1 MRWSPGRHLG
11 PRPRSRDRLRALL
24 RPPERQRDRYHRHR
38 HCARRRRTHR
48 GALGRA
54 GPLRR
59 ARADRRPGQALVT
72 SPTAAGRADVPDVAT
87 GSASTNGVQLAERL
101 VRDQFRIIETGELEL
116 ATSNVTAGYVNH
128 RSVHEPLAARAGGP
142 AALVATA
149 TWLRRAFSDIR
160 FEIHEIAVIHDR
172 AIAWVT
178 LHATDTGPFVVHDSP
193 DGAVTQVFP
202 RPDAGS
208 PAGRCTGSASRTAPS
223 RNTTRS
229 ATTWGWLSRWDGSP
243 PAPPS
248 CSAWCWRGAES
259 VAPGSGP
266 GLSADRLRVGGPG
279 RGLP

>member
-87 GSASTNGVQLAERL
+87 GSASGDGVQLAERL

-142 AALVATA
+142 AALAATA

-178 LHATDTGPFVVHDSP
+178 LHGTHTGPFVVHDSP
-193 DGAVTQVFP
+193 DGAVTGVNPPTGRPFATRQVHWFRIEDGAIAEHDAVRDDLGMAQQVGWIPP
-202 RPDAGS
+202 RPGFVLRMLVARRRERRAWARAQRG
-208 PAGRCTGSASRTAPS
+208 TGA
-223 RNTTRS
+223 
-229 ATTWGWLSRWDGSP
+229 
-243 PAPPS
+243 
-248 CSAWCWRGAES
+248 
-259 VAPGSGP
+259 
-266 GLSADRLRVGGPG
+266 
-279 RGLP
+279 